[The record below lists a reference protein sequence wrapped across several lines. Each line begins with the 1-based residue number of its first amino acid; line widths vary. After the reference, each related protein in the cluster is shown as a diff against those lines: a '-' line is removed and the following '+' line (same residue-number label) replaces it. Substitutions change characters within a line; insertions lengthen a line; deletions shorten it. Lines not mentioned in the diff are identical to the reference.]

1 MHGHNP
7 LKPFFLVASILLASS
22 ATAGPVY
29 QPPGANL
36 TLGDVTH
43 GQRIQSASTNPAA
56 AAADLARGR
65 EARTRG
71 VVFSTSAGL
80 EYGNIQDLWDFYDEI
95 TKGYDPSDPGSGG
108 GPGQNPGDKP
118 DGGIDLGEIWD
129 SLDPDVQDAIR
140 AVSDEVARQVA
151 IGAVIRAEGYGK
163 AWVAADLPF
172 VAGTEYFG
180 GAWTFGLNYSGTS
193 KAFGIVDQI
202 EFDADVAGEA
212 LKDWLAQLP
221 GNRPTQLPVSSDLQL
236 YHDPETNGFGLGI
249 NNDSSIIAK
258 STRTTELSTG
268 YSRLAR
274 SSESGD
280 LFLGVRG
287 HAYYKQLGRV
297 SVRFGDIT
305 DSEELFDQIR
315 DGDFRSDTNF
325 GLDVGALWVTNRYQL
340 GIQVTNLNEPN
351 FKFPSIDLDP
361 YSAENIIEFL
371 ERDRTYK
378 MDLQVKL
385 EGSYFGRDRRWS
397 THIGVDA
404 DPATDPLGDE
414 FQWLTLSAGFLVDG
428 RWVQDIRL
436 GYRENLAGTELK
448 YVGAGLTAFRFLNF
462 DVSSALDTVRI
473 DGQKLPRGLMISL
486 GFQVTW

>member
-1 MHGHNP
+1 MYTP
-7 LKPFFLVASILLASS
+7 KALRILFLLTSILLSSS

-36 TLGDVTH
+36 TFGDVTH
-43 GQRIQSASTNPAA
+43 GQRVQSASTNPAA

-71 VVFSTSAGL
+71 VVSSASAGL
-80 EYGNIQDLWDFYDEI
+80 EYGNIQGLWDFYDEI
-95 TKGYDPSDPGSGG
+95 TKGYEPSDPGAGD

-118 DGGIDLGEIWD
+118 GGGIDLGEIWD
-129 SLDPDVQDAIR
+129 RVDPDVQDAIP
-140 AVSDEVARQVA
+140 
-151 IGAVIRAEGYGK
+151 IIRAEGYGK
-163 AWVAADLPF
+163 AWIAVDLPF
-172 VAGTEYFG
+172 VTGTEYFG
-180 GAWTFGLNYSGTS
+180 GAWTFGLNYSGSS

-202 EFDADVAGEA
+202 EFDADAAREA
-212 LKDWLAQLP
+212 LNDWLAQLP
-221 GNRPTQLPVSSDLQL
+221 GNRPIQLPVSSDLQL
-236 YHDPETNGFGLGI
+236 YHDPVSNGFGLGI
-249 NNDSSIIAK
+249 NNDSSIVAK

-268 YSRLAR
+268 YSRIVR

-280 LFLGVRG
+280 LFFGVRG
-287 HAYYKQLGRV
+287 NLYNKELGRV
-297 SVRFGDIT
+297 SIRFGDIT
-305 DSEELFDQIR
+305 DSKELFDQIR
-315 DGDFRSDTNF
+315 DADFRSDTRF

-340 GIQVTNLNEPN
+340 GIQVTNLNEPK
-351 FKFPSIDLDP
+351 FKFPGIDLNA

-397 THIGVDA
+397 AHIGVDA

-414 FQWLTLSAGFLVDG
+414 FQWLTLSAGFLADA
-428 RWVQDIRL
+428 RWVQDIRF

-448 YVGAGLTAFRFLNF
+448 YIGAGLTAFRFLNF
-462 DVSSALDTVRI
+462 DVSSALDTVSI

>member
-1 MHGHNP
+1 MYTP
-7 LKPFFLVASILLASS
+7 KALRILFLLTSILLSSS

-36 TLGDVTH
+36 TFGDVTH
-43 GQRIQSASTNPAA
+43 GQRVQSASTNPAA

-71 VVFSTSAGL
+71 VVSSASAGL
-80 EYGNIQDLWDFYDEI
+80 EYGNIQGLWDFYDEI
-95 TKGYDPSDPGSGG
+95 TKGYEPSDPGAGD

-118 DGGIDLGEIWD
+118 GGGIDLGEIWD
-129 SLDPDVQDAIR
+129 RVDPDVQDAIR
-140 AVSDEVARQVA
+140 AISDELARQVA
-151 IGAVIRAEGYGK
+151 IGAIIRAEGYGK
-163 AWVAADLPF
+163 AWIAVDLPF
-172 VAGTEYFG
+172 VTGTEYFG
-180 GAWTFGLNYSGTS
+180 GAWTFGLNYSGSS

-202 EFDADVAGEA
+202 EFDADAAREA
-212 LKDWLAQLP
+212 LNDWLAQLP
-221 GNRPTQLPVSSDLQL
+221 GNRPIQLPVSSDLQL
-236 YHDPETNGFGLGI
+236 YHDPVSNGFGLGI
-249 NNDSSIIAK
+249 NNDSSIVAK

-268 YSRLAR
+268 YSRIVR

-280 LFLGVRG
+280 LFFGVRG
-287 HAYYKQLGRV
+287 NLYNKELGRV
-297 SVRFGDIT
+297 SIRFGDIT
-305 DSEELFDQIR
+305 DSKELFDQIR
-315 DGDFRSDTNF
+315 DANFRSDTRF

-340 GIQVTNLNEPN
+340 GIQVTNLNEPK
-351 FKFPSIDLDP
+351 FKFPGIDLNA

-371 ERDRTYK
+371 ERDRSYT

-397 THIGVDA
+397 AHIGVDA

-414 FQWLTLSAGFLVDG
+414 FQWLTLSAGFLADA
-428 RWVQDIRL
+428 RWVQDIRF

-462 DVSSALDTVRI
+462 DVTSALDSVRI
-473 DGQKLPRGLMISL
+473 DGRKLPRGLMISL